1 MRPTVKTVQ
10 ANSDYTLSLLFDNGE
25 KRIFDVKPYL
35 DGAGFLELRDMRL
48 FKTVKICD
56 DTIQWIHDQDF
67 CPDTLYL
74 ESKAMGSGTTLVGSG
89 TMNKT

>member
-1 MRPTVKTVQ
+1 MRPSVKTVQ

-25 KRIFDVKPYL
+25 KRVFDVKPYL
-35 DGAGFLELRDMRL
+35 EGAGFIELKDMQL
-48 FKTVKICD
+48 FKTVKIFE

-74 ESKAMGSGTTLVGSG
+74 ESYATDKV
-89 TMNKT
+89 